1 MHDASMRCSTAA
13 LTETD
18 AGFAA
23 TDVVLFCKEAAMR
36 PLRRIMKQLEGGD
49 GKCEKVVLGPV
60 TVEDCDS
67 ALKVCETTH
76 GRVIIFVLSSLA
88 QRTCG

>member
-1 MHDASMRCSTAA
+1 MLLFFLFYRRT
-13 LTETD
+13 LTGSD
-18 AGFAA
+18 AGFTGA
-23 TDVVLFCKEAAMR
+23 DVVLFCKEAAMR

-49 GKCEKVVLGPV
+49 VKCEKVVLGPV

-76 GRVIIFVLSSLA
+76 CRVIFFSLFT
-88 QRTCG
+88 RG